1 MTIKRGNMKKN
12 QRLKKGDRHYVS
24 NKEFLED
31 IKYYKE
37 LCKKAEAEGKPKPRL
52 TDEIGKKIML
62 IANRVAFKPN
72 FINYSFR
79 DEMID
84 DAIENCITYA
94 DNFDPEKGSNPFA
107 YFTQICHFAFIRRIQ
122 KEKTQFLTKVKY
134 VQQSTAVIEELTT
147 QSHDARTDFSNGYR
161 DYLRGFYDV
170 ELPEEKEKERK
181 KRTTK
186 STSVD
191 LEEVMTDE

>member
-1 MTIKRGNMKKN
+1 MTEIVKKKRT
-12 QRLKKGDRHYVS
+12 RLSPSHKHYVS
-24 NKEFLED
+24 NKEFLQNIVD
-31 IKYYKE
+31 YK
-37 LCKKAEAEGKPKPRL
+37 LSCKLANEAGKDKPRL
-52 TDEIGKKIML
+52 TNDIGKKIML
-62 IANRVAFKPN
+62 IAQRVAFKPN

-84 DAIENCITYA
+84 DAIENCIMYA

-122 KEKTQFLTKVKY
+122 KEKKQFHTKVKY
-134 VQQSTAVIEELTT
+134 VQQSGAFQGELTT
-147 QSHDARTDFSNGYR
+147 QAHDADASFSNGYCNF
-161 DYLRGFYDV
+161 LRGFYDV
-170 ELPEEKEKERK
+170 DLPPEEKKERK

-191 LEEVMTDE
+191 LTEVMHDK